1 MSLAGA
7 FRKITKGVKK
17 AVKGVGKAVKGVYK
31 GTKKLLKNKYVRMG
45 LLIAAACTLPPL
57 LGAAGLGA
65 TAGLGLSAV
74 SAGAITGAVVG
85 AGGGILAGEKP
96 KEWLAKGAFGA
107 ATGAAFAKIGESIKA
122 AQAAKAKESLNLTQG
137 NLDAATADL
146 ANVSPTATPTGE
158 FDVST
163 IGDVQ
168 FPESGNLN
176 LESAGSLDVASTD
189 VKALSDIIKPKGAL
203 DVPRD
208 LVGLPSDPNLDVAS
222 VTATSTTEP
231 TALDTFKEGAK
242 EFGIEAGKDLAM
254 GALNTVVQQRLM
266 GDPANIGAY
275 GMGLGEEAGT
285 NLLPFQI
292 AYQEAD
298 INIADAYAN
307 LTYGSGDI
315 SNYINRETPLFKQE
329 TLQVS

>member
-1 MSLAGA
+1 
-7 FRKITKGVKK
+7 
-17 AVKGVGKAVKGVYK
+17 
-31 GTKKLLKNKYVRMG
+31 MG

-122 AQAAKAKESLNLTQG
+122 AQAARAGESLDLTQG
-137 NLDAATADL
+137 KLDAATADL

-163 IGDVQ
+163 IGDLQ

-189 VKALSDIIKPKGAL
+189 VKALSDTIKPVGQI

-208 LVGLPSDPNLDVAS
+208 LVGLPSDPTLDVSS

-231 TALDTFKEGAK
+231 TALDTFKEGVK
-242 EFGIEAGKDLAM
+242 EFGIEAGKDLAL
-254 GALNTVVQQRLM
+254 GALNTAVQQRLM
-266 GDPANIGAY
+266 GDPTNIGAY

-285 NLLPFQI
+285 NLLKV
-292 AYQEAD
+292 D
-298 INIADAYAN
+298 IENATFRHAGCFVFRGCEFA
-307 LTYGSGDI
+307 
-315 SNYINRETPLFKQE
+315 
-329 TLQVS
+329 